1 MNSGGGVNELTIRIM
16 NWVGIPN
23 DGTLDPEK
31 TYQLAGYYLIFKFSN
46 FSIKF
51 PVWLRNRL
59 KSTGL
64 EPVLNH
70 TEKI

>member
-31 TYQLAGYYLIFKFSN
+31 TYQLAGYYFIFFFYFIIISR
-46 FSIKF
+46 IA
-51 PVWLRNRL
+51 L
-59 KSTGL
+59 K
-64 EPVLNH
+64 
-70 TEKI
+70 